1 MSFSLSAQTYI
12 DSLETRWK
20 NAGKEDKIIVLNDLM
35 EELFEVNPSKA
46 LDYFEEANKQFGETA
61 FQKTDSRLYLYKGI
75 AHINIQ
81 QIKSASQALE
91 VLRTPPVSAEKR
103 MYANLLYAIKLQN
116 EERND
121 SAKILFEEVFPWF
134 DQTKDSL
141 ILAIIYR
148 YLGSIQMETGNQN
161 AADSILDISM
171 RISRSIH
178 HFGSLA
184 KTLENTGRLNSDR
197 GYFAEA
203 LDNYTKALQY
213 FERVNSSVEVNFMY
227 FYMGNIQARRG
238 DYEEAI
244 KSFQRALEGFEK
256 DQNSRARGYAQ
267 GSLAGVYKEM
277 GELSKA
283 IQYYHES
290 ISTSEKFNDLTVAAN
305 NHINLG
311 GIYLEEGVYEKAL
324 QHLQMSL
331 QINKE
336 INDPIGLT
344 GSYHGLSE
352 YYGSIDS
359 LSLAI
364 VYSDSA
370 LALAQSINY
379 LILENTIHEVRV
391 GLFEKQQKFDLALM
405 AHKAFK
411 VTHDSL
417 FSKDRESIFLEI
429 QEQYKTKEQKQQ
441 IELLEKEQAIQ
452 QLWVWSLIIG
462 LILVGVIA
470 GLAYNRYLVKNR
482 AHNQLNT
489 AYSQLR
495 STQEKLI
502 QSEKMA
508 SLGLMTAGIAHELK
522 NPLNF
527 ILNFSTGAKEIA
539 DEMKDLALAYK
550 DTEDIAIFDEIM
562 DLLNLMEA
570 SSTSVVE
577 NGRRANDIVSGMME
591 HTRTSHGEWNE
602 VAINPF
608 IQDNT
613 SLGYHGFLARGKDL
627 DIQIEYDLSEE
638 LTMVNIQP
646 RELARVIINLVSN
659 ACDALQAKA
668 EKSEKEFIP
677 RIKIGSFVK
686 EGRLVVS
693 VWDNGTGI
701 PEEIISN
708 IYNPF
713 FTTKQSGSGNT
724 GLGLSI
730 SYDIIVKGHQG
741 ELQVN
746 SQVDQFT
753 EFLISIPVGINK

>member
-1 MSFSLSAQTYI
+1 
-12 DSLETRWK
+12 
-20 NAGKEDKIIVLNDLM
+20 
-35 EELFEVNPSKA
+35 
-46 LDYFEEANKQFGETA
+46 
-61 FQKTDSRLYLYKGI
+61 
-75 AHINIQ
+75 
-81 QIKSASQALE
+81 
-91 VLRTPPVSAEKR
+91 
-103 MYANLLYAIKLQN
+103 
-116 EERND
+116 
-121 SAKILFEEVFPWF
+121 
-134 DQTKDSL
+134 
-141 ILAIIYR
+141 
-148 YLGSIQMETGNQN
+148 
-161 AADSILDISM
+161 
-171 RISRSIH
+171 
-178 HFGSLA
+178 
-184 KTLENTGRLNSDR
+184 
-197 GYFAEA
+197 
-203 LDNYTKALQY
+203 
-213 FERVNSSVEVNFMY
+213 
-227 FYMGNIQARRG
+227 
-238 DYEEAI
+238 
-244 KSFQRALEGFEK
+244 
-256 DQNSRARGYAQ
+256 
-267 GSLAGVYKEM
+267 
-277 GELSKA
+277 
-283 IQYYHES
+283 
-290 ISTSEKFNDLTVAAN
+290 LTVAAN

-379 LILENTIHEVRV
+379 LILENIIHEVRV

-602 VAINPF
+602 VAIHPF

-677 RIKIGSFVK
+677 TIKIGSFVK

-701 PEEIISN
+701 PEEIISK
-708 IYNPF
+708 IFNPF